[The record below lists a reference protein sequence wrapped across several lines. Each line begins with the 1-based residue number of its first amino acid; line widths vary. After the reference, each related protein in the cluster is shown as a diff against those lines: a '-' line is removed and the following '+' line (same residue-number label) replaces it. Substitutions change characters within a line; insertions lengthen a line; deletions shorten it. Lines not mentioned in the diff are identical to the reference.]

1 MQIEIWRMNH
11 DFHHNQNYQKINEY
25 QFINNMFFGAKKK
38 ETIKVDDTTSK
49 DLELVTKMN
58 HDLAKSLDLKETLS
72 NSLELI
78 IKRINA
84 QAANIFLIDDK
95 NQSFQCIASKHQ
107 AYLEDFE
114 IPITQGVMGK
124 AVVLKKCIRVG
135 DVRKDVREIAEF
147 YFDLDN
153 KTNFTTYSVLCSP
166 LIVSDECIG
175 VIHCLNKKTNNKLFE
190 ENDRKLLETLSGPA
204 ALAIRNARM
213 AKDLVDKNRMQKEIE
228 IVGEIQKTLLSQNQ
242 KEKFPIAGINIPAKV
257 VSGDFYNFAE
267 LTEGVY
273 GFGVADVSGKGIK
286 SSLLMSKASSL
297 YRCLSKTNFSAAELL
312 NILNS
317 EICETTSRGM
327 FVTMLIGI
335 YDSKKKELTLANAGH
350 EPPLI
355 YDNEGN
361 FSNFEEAGP
370 PLGIAPKFKFKETK
384 INFSNSSMYIFT
396 DGITEIKDTKGNML
410 ESDGFKDY
418 IKKYQPIPNYERL
431 NKIVED
437 IIKSGRIQ
445 KDDLTIVVVDGS

>member
-1 MQIEIWRMNH
+1 MNNE
-11 DFHHNQNYQKINEY
+11 FHQSQNYQKFNEY
-25 QFINNMFFGAKKK
+25 QFINNMFFGAKKT
-38 ETIKVDDTTSK
+38 ETVKVDNTSVK
-49 DLELVTKMN
+49 DLELVTKMSQEF
-58 HDLAKSLDLKETLS
+58 AKTLDLKETLQT
-72 NSLELI
+72 SLEVI

-84 QAANIFLIDDK
+84 QAANIFLIDNDK
-95 NQSFQCIASKHQ
+95 QNFQCIASKHQ

-124 AVVLKKCIRVG
+124 AALMKQCIRVG

-175 VIHCLNKKTNNKLFE
+175 VIHCLNKKTDNKLFE
-190 ENDRKLLETLSGPA
+190 ESDRKLLETLSGPA
-204 ALAIRNARM
+204 ALAIRNAKM
-213 AKDLVDKNRMQKEIE
+213 AKDLIVKNRIEKEIE
-228 IVGEIQKTLLSQNQ
+228 IVGEIQKTLLSQNI
-242 KEKFPIAGINIPAKV
+242 KENFPIAGINIPAKV
-257 VSGDFYNFAE
+257 VSGDFYNFSE
-267 LTEGVY
+267 LSNGVY

-297 YRCLSKTNFSAAELL
+297 YRCLSKTNFSAAGLL
-312 NILNS
+312 DILNT

-327 FVTMLIGI
+327 FVTMLVGI
-335 YDSKKKELTLANAGH
+335 YDSNKKELTLSNAGH

-355 YDNEGN
+355 YSKDGN

-396 DGITEIKDTKGNML
+396 DGITEIRDAKGNML
-410 ESDGFKDY
+410 EAEGFKDY
-418 IKKYQPIPNYERL
+418 IKKYQQIPNHERL
-431 NKIVED
+431 NKIIED

-445 KDDLTIVVVDGS
+445 KDDLTIVTVDG

>member
-1 MQIEIWRMNH
+1 MTTSIVE
-11 DFHHNQNYQKINEY
+11 NYQKSNRLPIK
-25 QFINNMFFGAKKK
+25 NMFFGKKK
-38 ETIKVDDTTSK
+38 ELKKETEDTSSK
-49 DLELVTKMN
+49 DLAIVTQMN
-58 HDLAKSLDLKETLS
+58 QEFAKSLDLKETLN
-72 NSLELI
+72 NSLEVI
-78 IKRINA
+78 IKRIDA

-95 NQSFQCIASKHQ
+95 SQSFQCIASKHQ

-124 AVVLKKCIRVG
+124 AAVMKKCIRVG
-135 DVRKDVREIAEF
+135 NVRKDVREIAEF

-175 VIHCLNKKTNNKLFE
+175 VIHCLNKKTGNKLFE

-204 ALAIRNARM
+204 ALAIRNAKM
-213 AKDLVDKNRMQKEIE
+213 AKDLVEKNRMQKEIE
-228 IVGEIQKTLLSQNQ
+228 IVGEIQKTLLSQN
-242 KEKFPIAGINIPAKV
+242 KKDNFPIAGINIPAKV

-267 LTEGVY
+267 LSNGIF

-335 YDSKKKELTLANAGH
+335 YDSNKKELTLANAGH

-355 YDNEGN
+355 YSKDGN
-361 FSNFEEAGP
+361 FSNFEDAGP

-396 DGITEIKDTKGNML
+396 DGITEIKDTEGKML
-410 ESDGFKDY
+410 ESQGFENY
-418 IKKYQPIPNYERL
+418 IKKYQQVPNNERL
-431 NKIVED
+431 NKIIED

-445 KDDLTIVVVDGS
+445 KDDLTIVVVDGK

>member
-1 MQIEIWRMNH
+1 MNNE
-11 DFHHNQNYQKINEY
+11 FHQSQNYQKFNEY
-25 QFINNMFFGAKKK
+25 QFINNMFFGAKKT
-38 ETIKVDDTTSK
+38 ETVKVDNTSVK
-49 DLELVTKMN
+49 DLELVTKMSQEF
-58 HDLAKSLDLKETLS
+58 AKTLDLKETLQT
-72 NSLELI
+72 SLEVI

-84 QAANIFLIDDK
+84 QAANIFLIDNDK
-95 NQSFQCIASKHQ
+95 QNFQCIASKHQ

-124 AVVLKKCIRVG
+124 AALMKQCIRVG

-175 VIHCLNKKTNNKLFE
+175 VIHCLNKKTDNKLFE
-190 ENDRKLLETLSGPA
+190 ESDRKLLETLSGPA
-204 ALAIRNARM
+204 ALAIRNAKM
-213 AKDLVDKNRMQKEIE
+213 AKDLIVKNRIEKEIE
-228 IVGEIQKTLLSQNQ
+228 IVGEIQKTLLSQNI
-242 KEKFPIAGINIPAKV
+242 KENFPIAGINIPAKV
-257 VSGDFYNFAE
+257 VSGDFYNFSE
-267 LTEGVY
+267 LSNGVY

-297 YRCLSKTNFSAAELL
+297 YRCLSKTNFSAAGLL
-312 NILNS
+312 DILNT

-335 YDSKKKELTLANAGH
+335 YDRNKKELTLANAGH

-355 YDNEGN
+355 YSNDGN

-384 INFSNSSMYIFT
+384 ISFSNSSMYIFT
-396 DGITEIKDTKGNML
+396 DGITEIRDAKGNML
-410 ESDGFKDY
+410 EADGFKNY
-418 IKKYQPIPNYERL
+418 IKKYQQIPNHERL
-431 NKIVED
+431 NKIIED

-445 KDDLTIVVVDGS
+445 KDDLTIVTVDG

>member
-1 MQIEIWRMNH
+1 MNNE
-11 DFHHNQNYQKINEY
+11 FHQSQNYQKFNEY
-25 QFINNMFFGAKKK
+25 QFINNMFFGAKKT
-38 ETIKVDDTTSK
+38 ETVKVDNTSVK
-49 DLELVTKMN
+49 DLELVTKMSQEF
-58 HDLAKSLDLKETLS
+58 AKTLDLKETLQT
-72 NSLELI
+72 SLELI

-84 QAANIFLIDDK
+84 QAANIFLIDNDRQ
-95 NQSFQCIASKHQ
+95 NFQCIASKHQ

-124 AVVLKKCIRVG
+124 AALMKQCIRVG

-175 VIHCLNKKTNNKLFE
+175 VIHCLNKKTDNKLFE
-190 ENDRKLLETLSGPA
+190 ESDRKLLETLSGPA
-204 ALAIRNARM
+204 ALAIRNAKM
-213 AKDLVDKNRMQKEIE
+213 AKDLIVKNRIEKEIE
-228 IVGEIQKTLLSQNQ
+228 IVGEIQKTLLSQNI
-242 KEKFPIAGINIPAKV
+242 KENFPIAGINIPAKV
-257 VSGDFYNFAE
+257 VSGDFYNFSE
-267 LTEGVY
+267 VSNGVY

-297 YRCLSKTNFSAAELL
+297 YRCLSKTNFSAAGLL
-312 NILNS
+312 DILNT

-327 FVTMLIGI
+327 FVTMLVGI
-335 YDSKKKELTLANAGH
+335 YDSNKKELTLSNAGH

-355 YDNEGN
+355 YSKDGN

-396 DGITEIKDTKGNML
+396 DGITEIRDAKGNML
-410 ESDGFKDY
+410 EAEGFKDY
-418 IKKYQPIPNYERL
+418 IKKYQQIPNHERL
-431 NKIVED
+431 NKIIED

-445 KDDLTIVVVDGS
+445 KDDLTIVTVDG